1 MRKAAN
7 LTALL
12 QRVGHFFSLT
22 KSSLRQQQVN
32 KIYCQCFDGD
42 QMVLAVC
49 KQQGIFQ
56 AILIF
61 GYIYTPL
68 LHLVPLVHVIDV
80 VFIVLSSSVYVR
92 TQ

>member
-1 MRKAAN
+1 
-7 LTALL
+7 
-12 QRVGHFFSLT
+12 
-22 KSSLRQQQVN
+22 
-32 KIYCQCFDGD
+32 
-42 QMVLAVC
+42 MVLAVC

-68 LHLVPLVHVIDV
+68 LHLVSLVHVIDV